1 MLHTGIKPY
10 KCPHCDRTFTKKS
23 NMECHIPTHTGEK
36 PYKVCSRFLQ
46 NAQWFKTPLF
56 WVKLAFAETTAHLFM
71 KIAVLNVVFSWSA
84 FLHTRIFLKN
94 FLAKVGMLQSFVQN
108 NFTQN
113 NGTIMER
120 YRAEILLNFP
130 IQCHICNRE
139 FRQPCPYKKHMQIE
153 HKIEDL
159 KQSLL
164 EFQSLNETA
173 NTSNSLIK

>member
-1 MLHTGIKPY
+1 MSYPNSYRRKALQGKFKI
-10 KCPHCDRTFTKKS
+10 F
-23 NMECHIPTHTGEK
+23 
-36 PYKVCSRFLQ
+36 Q
-46 NAQWFKTPLF
+46 NAQWF
-56 WVKLAFAETTAHLFM
+56 ETLILGEICVCRDDSTFIHEN
-71 KIAVLNVVFSWSA
+71 AVLNVVFSWSA

-173 NTSNSLIK
+173 NTSNSLIKWNCFI